1 MYKYLIVKLRDYI
14 FIILTAT
21 IFLFFSQGASF
32 SEKNVFV
39 IENVSI
45 QDKMDVNFS
54 RNKYIDKAFTKS
66 FNILMSKVL
75 MSKDFDKIKNIKVKE
90 VKNLINSFQI
100 LEEKFNNEEYN
111 LKLRI
116 FFNEIKV
123 KKFLEKNN
131 VSFSQPTNIDAI
143 FFPIFYE
150 NNEIEDFNKNYFYK
164 NWTSIEIENEL
175 INFILPLED
184 LEDMS
189 KLRAMKNKIEDLNVD
204 DFVNKYDVKN
214 YVFSLFEFKSKKLN
228 VHLKTNFNSSK
239 MSKNFFYKVN
249 DIKNKEELNKIIKDL
264 KMKITDIW
272 KKENIINLSIPL
284 FIRVKF
290 DFKSLKELEKIKET
304 LNMISIIDRYEQEE
318 LTINDSF
325 FKIYYYGS
333 PKRLQ
338 NELLK
343 FDFNLRNDQI
353 HWTIYKND

>member
-21 IFLFFSQGASF
+21 IFLFFAQAPSL
-32 SEKNVFV
+32 SEKNVFI
-39 IENVSI
+39 IENVNVK
-45 QDKMDVNFS
+45 DKMDINFS
-54 RNKYIDKAFTKS
+54 RDKYIDKGFTKS

-75 MSKDFDKIKNIKVKE
+75 LSKDFDKIKNIKAKE

-100 LEEKFNNEEYN
+100 LEEKFSNEDYE

-116 FFNEIKV
+116 FYNEIKV
-123 KKFLEKNN
+123 KKLLEKNN

-143 FFPIFYE
+143 FFPIFFE
-150 NNEIEDFNKNYFYK
+150 GNEMKDFNNNYFYK
-164 NWTSIEIENEL
+164 NWISIEIKNEL

-184 LEDMS
+184 LEDIS
-189 KLRAMKNKIEDLNVD
+189 KLREMKNKIEDLNVD

-214 YVFSLFEFKSKKLN
+214 YVFSLFEYKNKKLK

-239 MSKNFFYKVN
+239 MSKNIFYKID
-249 DIKNKEELNKIIKDL
+249 DIKNKSKLNEIIKDL

-290 DFKSLKELEKIKET
+290 NFKSLSELEKIKET
-304 LNMISIIDRYEQEE
+304 LNMINIIDRHEQEE
-318 LTINDSF
+318 LNINNSF

-343 FDFNLRNDQI
+343 FDYKLRNDQI